1 MTDINT
7 TVPDEIEIK
16 VVGLPAD
23 LAGEMEETLRLL
35 LDVIG
40 SRIDLSGLDGVTF
53 ASDYHQALLDLNRGY
68 ATDFKLTPSDDHGVG
83 VAMSPSVIRGN
94 QLKTHIVLNAK
105 TLLTMVLE
113 KRHDLFRNTIA
124 HECAH
129 VELNRLFDIAFPGF
143 LLRIKVDSL
152 EHFRIETML
161 ACWNEFGACWR
172 SASIGPSGLLAYEDA
187 FLPAL
192 EQTRTRAN
200 AAIMAYRVDNDA
212 GTVLSKVLGLYSGL
226 LKYSA
231 YHLGNLHGLGV
242 DWRTVPSTAE
252 PLQDH
257 WFLPYFERLDST
269 CKAIAANLGNWS
281 GSDLFDALRDLAEEV
296 VGDGGVFFTREADGR
311 VRFDI
316 VWQLVT
322 SE

>member
-1 MTDINT
+1 MTDMNT
-7 TVPDEIEIK
+7 TVPDEVEIK

-23 LAGEMEETLRLL
+23 LAGEIEETLRSL

-40 SRIDLSGLDGVTF
+40 ARIDLSGLDGVTC
-53 ASDYHQALLDLNRGY
+53 ARDYQQALLDLDRGY
-68 ATDFKLTPSDDHGVG
+68 ATDFKLAPSDDHGVG
-83 VAMSPSVIRGN
+83 IAMSPSVMRGN
-94 QLKTHIVLNAK
+94 QLKTHIVLNAGS
-105 TLLTMVLE
+105 LLAMVLE

-143 LLRIKVDSL
+143 FPRMKVDPI
-152 EHFRIETML
+152 ENFRIETML

-172 SASIGPSGLLAYEDA
+172 SASIGPSGLLAYEEA

-200 AAIMAYRVDNDA
+200 AAIMAYGVDNDA
-212 GTVLSKVLGLYSGL
+212 GTMLSKVLGLYSDL
-226 LKYSA
+226 LKYAA

-242 DWRTVPSTAE
+242 DWHTVPSTAE

-257 WFLPYFERLDST
+257 WFRPYFERLDST
-269 CKAIAANLGNWS
+269 CKAISADLGNWT
-281 GSDLFDALRDLAEEV
+281 GSDSFDALRDLAEEV
-296 VGDGGVFFTREADGR
+296 VGDGGLFFTREADGR

-316 VWQLVT
+316 MWQLVT